1 MTMSES
7 RVIDGSKVY
16 GINYPLTQVQISA
29 EAIEHSVKI
38 RIGDQ
43 WVDITELGDLLI
55 KAGQDFNAAIGR
67 DNG

>member
-1 MTMSES
+1 MTVISE
-7 RVIDGSKVY
+7 D
-16 GINYPLTQVQISA
+16 PLVWRGPLEQVQISS
-29 EAIEHSVKI
+29 EPIEHSVNI